1 MSEIEMLE
9 ERVGGLVVHRWP
21 DAPTQETRPEI
32 AITGIVPSSPAGY
45 TAKPDFT
52 EVTVPV
58 GVTLA
63 FTAELRHSGQ
73 VIPIDDTFRMPIRS
87 RDGRE
92 RVLVATM
99 VQGVITFS
107 VQFDDSRVWEV
118 TEAVIN
124 GDLPPEARMRF
135 QGVKVYVVES

>member
-1 MSEIEMLE
+1 
-9 ERVGGLVVHRWP
+9 
-21 DAPTQETRPEI
+21 
-32 AITGIVPSSPAGY
+32 
-45 TAKPDFT
+45 
-52 EVTVPV
+52 
-58 GVTLA
+58 
-63 FTAELRHSGQ
+63 
-73 VIPIDDTFRMPIRS
+73 
-87 RDGRE
+87 
-92 RVLVATM
+92 M